1 METACSP
8 VGAVSGILLSV
19 ALIVIL
25 LRFRVDLGLSLFAGA
40 ILIGLCS
47 GLGIGGA
54 LTTVALSCV
63 KVTTLRVLAVIVLIM
78 VLAEVASHHGYL
90 EVFTRALQRLISDR
104 RVNMCLIPAF
114 GGLLPMPGGAMW
126 SAPLVGT
133 VSDAPDITPEHRT
146 FVNYW
151 FRHVWE
157 YVLPIYPALVLA
169 AAILPIPIAKI
180 VIAQAPLCAAAIVS
194 GAVVVFMRIGRGDGQ
209 AVKDRSVPRELLGLL
224 SGIWPFA
231 FVILLVLVFKA
242 DLLAVVVVTI
252 VIIALIQRTGL
263 RTLGGLAR
271 RAFSLSTISLVLG
284 VMAFKEVME
293 VGGVVRVFPGL
304 LGALNVPDAAVLFLV
319 PMLVGLL
326 TGIAQAFVGVAFP
339 VVLPFA
345 LASASPVS
353 AVAIAYAG
361 GFLGVLLSPVH
372 LCLILTHHYFGAKL
386 GGVYRLMIFPTIAV
400 ALVAFAVGLR

>member
-8 VGAVSGILLSV
+8 AGAVSGILLSV
-19 ALIVIL
+19 ALIVVL
-25 LRFRVDLGLSLFAGA
+25 LRFKVDLGLSLFAGA
-40 ILIGLCS
+40 IIIGLFS
-47 GLGIGGA
+47 GLGPRGA
-54 LTTVALSCV
+54 LATVALACV
-63 KVTTLRVLAVIVLIM
+63 KLSTLRVLAVIVLIM

-90 EVFTRALQRLISDR
+90 ETFTKSLQRLISDR

-133 VSDAPDITPEHRT
+133 VSDAPDITPEQRT

-180 VIAQAPLCAAAIVS
+180 VIGQAPLCASAIVS
-194 GAVVVFMRIGRGDGQ
+194 GAVVVFMRIGSGEGKS
-209 AVKDRSVPRELLGLL
+209 VNGRSIPRELLGLL
-224 SGIWPFA
+224 WGIWPFA

-263 RTLGGLAR
+263 RKLGGLAG
-271 RAFSLSTISLVLG
+271 RALSLSTISLVLG

-293 VGGVVRVFPGL
+293 VGGVVRVFPGI
-304 LGALNVPDAAVLFLV
+304 LGALNVPEAAVLFLV

-339 VVLPFA
+339 VILPFA

-372 LCLILTHHYFGAKL
+372 LCLILTHHYFGARL
-386 GGVYRLMIFPTIAV
+386 GGVYRLMIFPSIVV
-400 ALVAFAVGLR
+400 ALVAFGIGLR